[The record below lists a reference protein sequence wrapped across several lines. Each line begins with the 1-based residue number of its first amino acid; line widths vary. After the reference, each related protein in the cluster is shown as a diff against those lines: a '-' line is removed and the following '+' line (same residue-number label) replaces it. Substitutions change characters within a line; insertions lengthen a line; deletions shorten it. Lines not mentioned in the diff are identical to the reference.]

1 MGAAATGRLAV
12 NAFEFGALI
21 SAITA
26 CVTDVR
32 QARIPNALTLASL
45 TVAVGAHTVWPSG
58 HGAVAALG
66 GALTGMAVFFP
77 IFALGGMGAGDVK
90 LMGALGAWVGW
101 GPTIWMGLYT
111 AIAGGVLALVWSMAH
126 GYLRQALGN
135 LRALGTF
142 WLVAGVRP
150 LPPLTLD
157 EGRGP
162 RLPYA
167 VAILAGLLVT
177 IWRH

>member
-1 MGAAATGRLAV
+1 MSPFDV
-12 NAFEFGALI
+12 GALL
-21 SAITA
+21 SAMAA
-26 CVTDVR
+26 CVSDVR
-32 QARIPNALTLASL
+32 TSRIPNALTGASL
-45 TVAVGAHTVWPSG
+45 AAGIAAHVALAGG
-58 HGAVAALG
+58 HGALVALG
-66 GALTGMAVFFP
+66 GAATGLAVFFP

-90 LMGALGAWVGW
+90 LMAALGAWLGW
-101 GPTIWMGLYT
+101 GPVVWMALY
-111 AIAGGVLALVWSMAH
+111 AAVAGGVLALAWGFSH
-126 GYLRQALGN
+126 GYLRQAFAN

-142 WLVAGVRP
+142 WLVAGVQP

-167 VAILAGLLVT
+167 LPILVGVLVT